1 MKNVHALPGFEMDLI
16 FELGERQC
24 AELLCCVVALP
35 LQLGYV
41 TVQRRLPGVTRSGAA
56 VSLLVA
62 LRREWAGAHDVMPW
76 RFSSSLS
83 SFEVLVIC
91 RDSSVSEVSTDWFKG
106 IACTTAW
113 EHALGPSSPAG
124 LAV

>member
-1 MKNVHALPGFEMDLI
+1 MKNHAPGFEIDIL
-16 FELGERQC
+16 FELDKRQC
-24 AELLCCVVALP
+24 AELLCCVIALF

-41 TVQRRLPGVTRSGAA
+41 TVQRRLPAA
-56 VSLLVA
+56 HGQALVSLLVVA
-62 LRREWAGAHDVMPW
+62 SRRKRGGAHDVMPW

-83 SFEVLVIC
+83 PFEVLVIC

-106 IACTTAW
+106 TACTTAW
-113 EHALGPSSPAG
+113 GHALGPSSPAG